1 MSAADAAAVAAAA
14 AASVL
19 PDVFVLDAIAEM
31 LSGARWD
38 AEDLDLIADLVRA
51 SGRTIADYNPSE
63 VA

>member
-1 MSAADAAAVAAAA
+1 MSAADAAAVATAA

-19 PDVFVLDAIAEM
+19 PDAFVLDAIAEV

-38 AEDLDLIADLVRA
+38 VEDLDLIADLVRA